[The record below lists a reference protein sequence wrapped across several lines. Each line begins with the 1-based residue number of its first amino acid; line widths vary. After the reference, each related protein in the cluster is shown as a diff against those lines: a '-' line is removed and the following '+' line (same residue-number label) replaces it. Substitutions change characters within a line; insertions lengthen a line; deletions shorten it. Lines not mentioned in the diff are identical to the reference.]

1 MNTEHKQKIEELL
14 QPLLEND
21 KFFVVDI
28 KVSLSRVN
36 SKVTV
41 LIDSDEGIGIDECT
55 DISRKLGKELDEV
68 MPDKYTLEVSSPGVD
83 FPLKSERMYRKN
95 IGRNLKVKLTDGKE
109 ITGRLEGLANQE
121 ITLIEDK
128 KRTGKAKNDPIEPII
143 ISLENIKEA
152 QVIISFK

>member
-1 MNTEHKQKIEELL
+1 MNTDQKQKIEELL

-21 KFFVVDI
+21 KYFIADV

-41 LIDSDEGIGIDECT
+41 LLDSDEGITIDECT
-55 DISRKLGKELDEV
+55 EISRKLGKELDEI
-68 MPDKYTLEVSSPGVD
+68 MPDKYTLEVSSPGID

-95 IGRNLKVKLTDGKE
+95 IGRNLKVILKDGKE
-109 ITGRLEGLANQE
+109 VKGKLEGLANQE

-128 KRTGKAKNDPIEPII
+128 KRTGKAKNEPIEPIN

>member
-1 MNTEHKQKIEELL
+1 MNTEHRQKIEELL
-14 QPLLEND
+14 QPLLEDD
-21 KFFVVDI
+21 KYFVVDI
-28 KVSLSRVN
+28 KVSLSRLN

-41 LIDSDEGIGIDECT
+41 LVDSDEGIGIDKCT
-55 DISRKLGKELDEV
+55 EISRNLGKELDEM

-95 IGRNLKVKLTDGKE
+95 IGRSLKVVLTDGKE
-109 ITGRLEGLANQE
+109 ITGKLEGLANHE

-128 KRTGKAKNDPIEPII
+128 KRTGKAKNDPIVPII

>member
-1 MNTEHKQKIEELL
+1 MNTEHRQKIEELL
-14 QPLLEND
+14 EPLLEND

-28 KVSLSRVN
+28 KVSLSRLN

-41 LIDSDEGIGIDECT
+41 LLDSDAGIGIDECSE
-55 DISRKLGKELDEV
+55 ISRKLGKELDEI
-68 MPDKYTLEVSSPGVD
+68 MPDKYTLEVSSPGID

-95 IGRNLKVKLTDGKE
+95 IGRNLKVVLNDGKE
-109 ITGRLEGLANQE
+109 VKGKLEGLANQE

-128 KRTGKAKNDPIEPII
+128 KRTGKAKNEPIEPII

>member
-1 MNTEHKQKIEELL
+1 MNMEHKQKIEEILE
-14 QPLLEND
+14 PLLGD

-28 KVSLSRVN
+28 KVSLSRLN

-55 DISRKLGKELDEV
+55 EISRKLGKELDEI
-68 MPDKYTLEVSSPGVD
+68 MPDKYTLEVSSPGID

-95 IGRNLKVKLTDGKE
+95 IGRSLKVKLTDGKE
-109 ITGRLEGLANQE
+109 ITGKLEGLANQE
-121 ITLIEDK
+121 ITLIEEK

>member
-1 MNTEHKQKIEELL
+1 MNIEHKQKIEELL
-14 QPLLEND
+14 QPLLED
-21 KFFVVDI
+21 GKYFVADI
-28 KVSLSRVN
+28 KVSLSRLN

-41 LIDSDEGIGIDECT
+41 LIDTDEGIGIDECT
-55 DISRKLGKELDEV
+55 DISRKLGKELDEI
-68 MPDKYTLEVSSPGVD
+68 MPDKYTLEVSSPGID

-95 IGRNLKVKLTDGKE
+95 IGRSLKVVLKDGSE
-109 ITGRLEGLANQE
+109 IKGKLEGLANQE

-128 KRTGKAKNDPIEPII
+128 KRTGKAKNDPIEPIN